1 MNKSRARSVSGRPF
15 LALSG
20 KMETACDTLRAM
32 SHETRLKILC
42 LLDEGEMPVNRIAD
56 AVGQSVSTVSQHL
69 SKLRSADLVTSR
81 RDGQTILYA
90 SSRGI
95 GSAVIQTLCG
105 YYKVPARDD

>member
-20 KMETACDTLRAM
+20 KMEIACDTLRAM

-90 SSRGI
+90 SRGDPSRTTRSPRTCSHDSPGF
-95 GSAVIQTLCG
+95 AV
-105 YYKVPARDD
+105 